1 MEILVKNEDKKFL
14 PVLLGTDANAYG
26 MAKSFHKAYGIKSLS
41 LGVMNLMETANS
53 KIVTVDAEPGFDR
66 QENFAKKM
74 EEVGKTYGQYYGK
87 LLLID
92 SRNFLQS
99 GKRNVILVIFK
110 KT

>member
-66 QENFAKKM
+66 QETSQRKWKKWVKPTGSIM
-74 EEVGKTYGQYYGK
+74 K
-87 LLLID
+87 
-92 SRNFLQS
+92 SCF
-99 GKRNVILVIFK
+99 
-110 KT
+110 